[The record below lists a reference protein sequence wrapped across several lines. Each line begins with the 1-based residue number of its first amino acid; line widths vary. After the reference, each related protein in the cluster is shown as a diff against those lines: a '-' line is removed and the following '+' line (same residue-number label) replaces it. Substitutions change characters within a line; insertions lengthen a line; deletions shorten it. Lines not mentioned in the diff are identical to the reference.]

1 MSEEEKGGSGREQ
14 GLEAA
19 ASSVRALRESLKE
32 ARADA
37 SEAGA
42 SAAAGAPAEPSA
54 LSRGQADASVGQGG
68 SKAGKGT
75 ESVEGAVQAESK
87 AGTASVEVAAAGS
100 KAGEAAVQAD
110 GKAEGKSDGKAEGKS
125 EGKASDVSAT
135 GQGSTGQGSNSAAA
149 GLGAAG
155 RAASSSSAARA
166 PASATRELED
176 ELDDEDVSRELGGG
190 SWRRW
195 AALGGL
201 VAAALGIGAMVLL
214 GQRNSERYLLRCAA
228 EHIVAEHGRGFPPW
242 GERRLS
248 GKQWKPITLPLAA
261 ECLTRQAQSE
271 VELAG
276 WYAEALMEQAG
287 HVLAAGKLDQ
297 LEAAAAQLEQAALL
311 TRAPERRAERAQL
324 QRLWGDVEYG
334 RALAKLAEARQALAE
349 AARGLDEAAK
359 KDPRYATDAAAR
371 ARELRRLLAEL
382 GAPGLAEAGAPVSP
396 LPAPAVSE
404 PSSSLPPEV
413 PAVPAG
419 TTSAPEAT
427 GSASS
432 GPPAPTVPAPTGPP
446 APSAPGAPA
455 PPAGASG
462 SSPGAADPAAPDAG
476 PTPVPAGGVLL

>member
-19 ASSVRALRESLKE
+19 ATSVRALRESL
-32 ARADA
+32 

-42 SAAAGAPAEPSA
+42 SVASGPTAPSTP
-54 LSRGQADASVGQGG
+54 SRGQADASAGQGG
-68 SKAGKGT
+68 SQAIKVEEA
-75 ESVEGAVQAESK
+75 VEGAVPAESK
-87 AGTASVEVAAAGS
+87 AGAASGRVGAAGS
-100 KAGEAAVQAD
+100 KAGEAAVQPEAKGESKND
-110 GKAEGKSDGKAEGKS
+110 GKPESKNESKPESKNES
-125 EGKASDVSAT
+125 KPESKNESKASEVSAT
-135 GQGSTGQGSNSAAA
+135 GQGSSSAAA

-155 RAASSSSAARA
+155 RSASSSSTARA

-176 ELDDEDVSRELGGG
+176 ELDDEEVSRELGGG
-190 SWRRW
+190 AWRRW

-201 VAAALGIGAMVLL
+201 VVAALGIGATVLL

-248 GKQWKPITLPLAA
+248 GKQWKPIPLPLAA
-261 ECLTRQAQSE
+261 ECRTRQAQSE

-287 HVLAAGKLDQ
+287 QVLAAGKLDQ

-359 KDPRYATDAAAR
+359 KEPRYATDAAAR

-396 LPAPAVSE
+396 LPAVSE
-404 PSSSLPPEV
+404 PSSASPPAI
-413 PAVPAG
+413 PDVPAG
-419 TTSAPEAT
+419 ATSAPEAT
-427 GSASS
+427 GPAPL
-432 GPPAPTVPAPTGPP
+432 GPPAPTAPAPTEPV
-446 APSAPGAPA
+446 A
-455 PPAGASG
+455 PAGASG
-462 SSPGAADPAAPDAG
+462 SSPGAADAAAPDAE